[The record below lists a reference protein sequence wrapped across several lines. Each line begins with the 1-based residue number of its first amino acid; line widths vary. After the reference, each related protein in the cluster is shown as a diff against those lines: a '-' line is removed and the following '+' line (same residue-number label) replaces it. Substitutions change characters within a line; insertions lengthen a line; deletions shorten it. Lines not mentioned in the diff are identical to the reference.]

1 VRKALHFVNLHQVLH
16 HSKRPAN
23 CGPVALYKTPSAV
36 ALLIAVLPRSK
47 HGGAINNFS
56 YPYIHNDNLL
66 RMFAWGHSLFV
77 DLHPK
82 QYDAP
87 KVLYR
92 SVAKY

>member
-1 VRKALHFVNLHQVLH
+1 MCKALHFVNLHQVPH
-16 HSKRPAN
+16 YSKSPAN
-23 CGPVALYKTPSAV
+23 CGPVALYTAPSAV
-36 ALLIAVLPRSK
+36 ALLIVVLPRSK

-56 YPYIHNDNLL
+56 YPCIHDDNVL

-77 DLHPK
+77 DLHLK

-87 KVLYR
+87 KAHYC